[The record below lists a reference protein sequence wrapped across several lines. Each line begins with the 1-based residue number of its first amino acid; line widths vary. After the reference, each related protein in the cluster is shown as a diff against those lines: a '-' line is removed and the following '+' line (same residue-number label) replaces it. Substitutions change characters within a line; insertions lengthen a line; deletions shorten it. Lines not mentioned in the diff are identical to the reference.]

1 MNILIAAGSRG
12 ALSQLR
18 PEFESFIAMAERGHK
33 LTIVIKPDSVYV
45 PRLRELGIRMLHC
58 YPETKIDLKSIRA
71 LRAELRRTHYDI
83 IYATTSKTIPNAAFA
98 AIGFPAK
105 LVAYRGTTG
114 GLHRHDPTAYM
125 TILHPRVD
133 GVICV
138 SEAVRQDVLRR
149 AWKNRKQVVTIH
161 KGHNLEWSSKPP
173 ADLGEFGIGADDFV
187 VICAVNARPSKGIDI
202 MLEAA
207 NDLAH
212 LGNLHLLLVGKDT
225 DAEPYSSLIARNR
238 MRERI
243 HVAGFRNNAPELIAA
258 SEVLVQPSRSG
269 EGLPRAVMEA
279 MGYGT
284 PVVITDTGGGKEVVV
299 DGVSGFVVPVEDPA
313 AISRRV
319 EQLYSDP
326 ELRRQ
331 LAENGKKNLED
342 QYSSARTT
350 DKYLAYF
357 STLAGVP
364 GVSDPG

>member
-18 PEFESFIAMAERGHK
+18 PEFESFIAMAERGHR

-58 YPETKIDLKSIRA
+58 YPEKKIDLESIRA
-71 LRAELRRTHYDI
+71 LRAELRRTRYDI

-114 GLHRHDPTAYM
+114 GLHRHDPTAYL

-133 GVICV
+133 GVVCV

-149 AWKNRKQVVTIH
+149 VWKNRDQVVTIH
-161 KGHNLEWSSKPP
+161 KGHNLEWSSLPP
-173 ADLGEFGIGADDFV
+173 ADLGEFGIGAGDFV

-207 NDLAH
+207 NHLAH
-212 LGNLHLLLVGKDT
+212 IDNLHLLLVGKDT
-225 DAEPYSSLIARNR
+225 DTEPYTTLIAGNR

-243 HVAGFRNNAPELIAA
+243 HVAGFRRNAPELIAA
-258 SEVLVQPSRSG
+258 SNVLVQPSRSG

-284 PVVITDTGGGKEVVV
+284 PVIITDTGGGKEVVE

-319 EQLYSDP
+319 EQLHKDP
-326 ELRRQ
+326 DLCRR
-331 LAENGKKNLED
+331 LAESGRRKLED
-342 QYSSARTT
+342 RFSSPRTT
-350 DKYLAYF
+350 DKYLAF
-357 STLAGVP
+357 FGALAGASGAP
-364 GVSDPG
+364 DPG